1 MTTTPW
7 CAPAHDWCSI
17 DVRFA
22 RLEKCETTLSTDVS
36 EGHLDVATFQW
47 DSTNVSAELP
57 TRWRQR
63 LIDVAKNH
71 AVERTLVPPHSTS
84 REGAEVTSLDIHCVG
99 GRVVQQELP
108 WLVELYKGKFRE
120 IGEHCR
126 KERLTTARDPRYA
139 VVLNVQF
146 PGERYECHVD
156 TNPVEAL
163 LYVTDHPAG
172 TGGELAVANNVH
184 ARSKEEIDADCQAL
198 YPAQGELVFFDGR
211 FHPHY
216 VRELRTSQIRVAV
229 AMNYYTDDV
238 PEETRPADLNEY
250 LYGKDA

>member
-1 MTTTPW
+1 MNTSSVPSDEPEGYPGVASFSW
-7 CAPAHDWCSI
+7 A
-17 DVRFA
+17 
-22 RLEKCETTLSTDVS
+22 S
-36 EGHLDVATFQW
+36 ENVATLLRPGWQ
-47 DSTNVSAELP
+47 
-57 TRWRQR
+57 QC

-71 AVERTLVPPHSTS
+71 SMKRVLVPPHSTS
-84 REGAEVTSLDIHCVG
+84 RESPEVASLEIHCVG

-108 WLVELYKGKFRE
+108 WLVELYEGKFRE
-120 IGEHCR
+120 IGEHHR
-126 KERLTTARDPRYA
+126 KERLMTARDPRYA

-163 LYVTDHPAG
+163 LYVTDHPEG

-198 YPAQGELVFFDGR
+198 YPAEGKLVFFDGR
-211 FHPHY
+211 LHPHY
-216 VRELRTSQIRVAV
+216 VRELRTNQIRVAV
-229 AMNYYTDDV
+229 AMNYYTDAV

-250 LYGKDA
+250 LYGRDA